1 MNTVSVRIIHKGI
14 TRKLCISERTE
25 GGRGMSF
32 LLCIAKYVVEM
43 VILLGIGLLGAFIGI
58 KLRKHKDAKKAAEA
72 TVMAEEKNE

>member
-1 MNTVSVRIIHKGI
+1 
-14 TRKLCISERTE
+14 
-25 GGRGMSF
+25 MSF

-43 VILLGIGLLGAFIGI
+43 VILLGFGLLGAFIGI